1 MCFRENLERGGE
13 REKALRVFDVFQRF
27 MAGFGGSNVYI
38 NFMGAL
44 LYVLIVVSIVASL
57 FSYRRFA
64 QEREREREREREKGL
79 VSFLSRSWLHC

>member
-13 REKALRVFDVFQRF
+13 REKDLRVFDVFQRF

-64 QEREREREREREKGL
+64 QERERERERERDAVG
-79 VSFLSRSWLHC
+79 